1 MDGILNFVTSAARLI
16 VAVGL
21 AYVAALWFAL
31 IVWTYRDI
39 ETRSRSVVTQ
49 IFATLLVVLFF
60 VPGAILYYVLR
71 PRETLDESFQRS
83 LEEEYLL
90 QDLEDLPRCHKC
102 HRGIESDWIV
112 CPSCHTELRHECPN
126 CAHLVR
132 VTWDICPYCATE
144 LEPASAREDANSSI
158 GRLTAMIRDRFGE
171 HINSEGKPVEPGY
184 PAALPLPQGPGIQ
197 PPVYAQPIPL
207 PQYTP
212 QQQQQIAMYNANGNG
227 GSGSNGGNGGANGSV
242 PVMPVVPFSSPASS
256 PTQATPVGQEAHPN
270 GFSTAPR
277 TSSDPYNN
285 ADVPLDFESLPP
297 VHVEAPHGNGNG
309 NGNGVA
315 ANNGAGNGLAS
326 NGGNGRT
333 NGHYANG
340 PAPNGHIAA
349 ANGSNGF
356 HPNGNGRSSSNP
368 LDATGGGSGVPG
380 FGPMP
385 QPVPPRELG
394 PRVGESV
401 GPPAAPMR
409 RP

>member
-1 MDGILNFVTSAARLI
+1 MDSIISFVTSAARLI
-16 VAVGL
+16 VAIGL

-39 ETRSRSVVTQ
+39 ETRTRSIVTQ

-102 HRGIESDWIV
+102 HRGIESDWII

-158 GRLTAMIRDRFGE
+158 GRLTAMIRDRFGDRVNNE
-171 HINSEGKPVEPGY
+171 EKPGEPGY
-184 PAALPLPQGPGIQ
+184 PVALPLPQGPGI
-197 PPVYAQPIPL
+197 PLPTYAQPIPL

-227 GSGSNGGNGGANGSV
+227 GNSGNGSGGSSGGSNGSV
-242 PVMPVVPFSSPASS
+242 PLMPVVPFSASPPA
-256 PTQATPVGQEAHPN
+256 QAMPVGPEARPN
-270 GFSTAPR
+270 GFSATPR
-277 TSSDPYNN
+277 TSADPYNN
-285 ADVPLDFESLPP
+285 ADVPLDFENLPP
-297 VHVEAPHGNGNG
+297 VQVETPNSNGGNG
-309 NGNGVA
+309 A
-315 ANNGAGNGLAS
+315 TNGAGNGGKA
-326 NGGNGRT
+326 

-340 PAPNGHIAA
+340 PAPNGHVAA

-356 HPNGNGRSSSNP
+356 HANGNGNGLPSSNT
-368 LDATGGGSGVPG
+368 LGTAGGSGVPG
-380 FGPMP
+380 FSLLP
-385 QPVPPRELG
+385 QPLPPREQG
-394 PRVGESV
+394 PRISEPA
-401 GPPAAPMR
+401 GPPAAPAR